1 METAAALAG
10 IQPDDEFYTPPP
22 THKHYKIH
30 TKRKKDSN
38 MSKHVKTSVHKH
50 TQPLRAL
57 TCSPKHDVHELE
69 NILFS

>member
-1 METAAALAG
+1 METAATLAG
-10 IQPDDEFYTPPP
+10 IQPDDEFYTPPHTQTLQD
-22 THKHYKIH
+22 THKKKKIL
-30 TKRKKDSN
+30 KYEQAF
-38 MSKHVKTSVHKH
+38 KTSVHKH